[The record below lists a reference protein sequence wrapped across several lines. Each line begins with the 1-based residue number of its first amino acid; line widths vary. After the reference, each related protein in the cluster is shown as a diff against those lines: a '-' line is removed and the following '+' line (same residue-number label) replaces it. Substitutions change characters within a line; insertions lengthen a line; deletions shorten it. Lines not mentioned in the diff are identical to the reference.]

1 MGRYLEPSCKI
12 CRRNRVKLYLKGPRC
27 ESAKCA
33 IEKRNYPPGIRSV
46 VIRKISEYGRRLR
59 EKQKLRFFYSVT
71 ETQMRNYFD
80 RALHQK
86 GIAGHN
92 LLLLFER
99 RFDNVLYRAKI
110 AKSRKEARQ
119 MIQHGRIRIN
129 GSKVDIPSFSV
140 KQGDVVDFV
149 SAGLEFLQP
158 RFDLIKEK
166 GIPAWLVFN
175 EKEKTLAVSRFP
187 KREEMD
193 IPVEEQLIVEFYSM

>member
-80 RALHQK
+80 RAIHQK

-119 MIQHGRIRIN
+119 MIQHGRIRVN
-129 GSKVDIPSFSV
+129 GSKVDIPSFAV
-140 KQGDVVDFV
+140 KEGDIVEFV
-149 SAGLEFLQP
+149 CAGLEFLQS

-166 GIPAWLVFN
+166 GIPAWLLFN
-175 EKEKTLAVSRFP
+175 EIEKTLTVSRLP
-187 KREEMD
+187 KREEVD